1 MNSFNSKIEPGKNS
15 SIDTF
20 NVLSLILF
28 VSIPMLYFLLDYKP
42 LPVIVIA
49 GSFFLIFASI
59 QILELT
65 GRIELIFAFLILFIS
80 FYGFSS
86 FPGSNFTE
94 VNNYAILAFLYLLL
108 LITFIF
114 SRPQE
119 YLSPNLSNTD
129 KNILFVFTFFFF
141 ISIITNFKDLT
152 EILGLGKI
160 ITIILSA
167 FLMCGYIPGLIL
179 ERRKTFTIFLKALVY
194 FGIITGIFGVI
205 TIFFPY
211 VNSFN
216 VYPGTSIS
224 YFKHPNATATIYN
237 FTVPAALF
245 FLFFRRNEIS
255 TYEKFVYTFGIAL
268 MFFNVLFTLS
278 RTGIVS
284 MGIIF
289 LIMSFSYSRKIFF
302 ISLLSLPVLLIYTL
316 SGFLTSKG
324 TSTAIGRIGLLAT
337 TIEMFNSSGIGK
349 LLGHGSY
356 STIKIFEK
364 IKISLNVSDENN
376 VPHNVLVYFVLQFGL
391 LPAIPLFIFLFKTFY
406 KSVKKLSQSKSKDVL
421 SLSAAVCL
429 SILFKNM
436 GEDLLFFPEFILFH
450 LFLVFFGFIL
460 IVLNNNFI
468 FNSLEWKKS

>member
-141 ISIITNFKDLT
+141 
-152 EILGLGKI
+152 
-160 ITIILSA
+160 
-167 FLMCGYIPGLIL
+167 M
-179 ERRKTFTIFLKALVY
+179 
-194 FGIITGIFGVI
+194 
-205 TIFFPY
+205 
-211 VNSFN
+211 
-216 VYPGTSIS
+216 
-224 YFKHPNATATIYN
+224 
-237 FTVPAALF
+237 
-245 FLFFRRNEIS
+245 
-255 TYEKFVYTFGIAL
+255 
-268 MFFNVLFTLS
+268 
-278 RTGIVS
+278 
-284 MGIIF
+284 
-289 LIMSFSYSRKIFF
+289 
-302 ISLLSLPVLLIYTL
+302 
-316 SGFLTSKG
+316 
-324 TSTAIGRIGLLAT
+324 
-337 TIEMFNSSGIGK
+337 
-349 LLGHGSY
+349 
-356 STIKIFEK
+356 
-364 IKISLNVSDENN
+364 
-376 VPHNVLVYFVLQFGL
+376 
-391 LPAIPLFIFLFKTFY
+391 
-406 KSVKKLSQSKSKDVL
+406 
-421 SLSAAVCL
+421 
-429 SILFKNM
+429 
-436 GEDLLFFPEFILFH
+436 
-450 LFLVFFGFIL
+450 
-460 IVLNNNFI
+460 
-468 FNSLEWKKS
+468 